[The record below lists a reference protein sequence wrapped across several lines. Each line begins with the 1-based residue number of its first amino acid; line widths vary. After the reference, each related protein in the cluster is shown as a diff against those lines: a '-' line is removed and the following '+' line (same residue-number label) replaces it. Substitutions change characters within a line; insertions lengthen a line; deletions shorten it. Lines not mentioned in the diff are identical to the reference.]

1 MERLTGKLPKTA
13 ITDRGYRGKKKVL
26 GVEIR
31 IPGKL
36 PAKASNYEKQ
46 KARKYFRARAG
57 IEPVIGHIKHDHRMI
72 RNYLSGTQGD
82 VINTLLAAT
91 GFNMMKMLRRIK
103 AATVVLCQYF
113 YGTLAHYPNIKT
125 WSRENQW
132 VFQV

>member
-1 MERLTGKLPKTA
+1 
-13 ITDRGYRGKKKVL
+13 
-26 GVEIR
+26 
-31 IPGKL
+31 
-36 PAKASNYEKQ
+36 
-46 KARKYFRARAG
+46 
-57 IEPVIGHIKHDHRMI
+57 MI

-103 AATVVLCQYF
+103 AATVVLCRYF
-113 YGTLAHYPNIKT
+113 YGTVVHYTNIKT